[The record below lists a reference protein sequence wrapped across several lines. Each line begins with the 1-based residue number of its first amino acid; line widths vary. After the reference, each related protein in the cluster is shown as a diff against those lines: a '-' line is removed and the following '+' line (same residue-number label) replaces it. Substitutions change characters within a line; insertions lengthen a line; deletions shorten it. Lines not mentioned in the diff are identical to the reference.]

1 MLTKEEEEKLIE
13 ALRECIMPAIQ
24 RAYQAGRD
32 GAIREMREHLDRIV
46 IR

>member
-1 MLTKEEEEKLIE
+1 MLTKEEENKLLE
-13 ALRECIMPAIQ
+13 ELRKCIMPAIE

-32 GAIREMREHLDRIV
+32 GAIHEMREHLDRLV